1 MTPHFNLSYLT
12 FRDDPALLELLRKL
26 LCMRHLADR
35 DPERRERIARLQR
48 YQPADS
54 QDFLLREMW
63 EMTELLMRAPGDGKQ
78 SKKLKKSRSMIKQS
92 KSMIMSSKDIPMNA
106 FLAMKTTAD
115 KKDEGWLQNFL
126 TESVVDEVPWECSKA
141 LIILKEGYQ
150 AIIPREASR
159 SILLGEASYT
169 LIGED
174 GIEFFLSPMVSK
186 ITDQLQSNLVSQ
198 NRPADFALF
207 AG

>member
-1 MTPHFNLSYLT
+1 MQ
-12 FRDDPALLELLRKL
+12 KL
-26 LCMRHLADR
+26 AEK
-35 DPERRERIARLQR
+35 DPERRARIAKLQR
-48 YQPADS
+48 FSPEDRN
-54 QDFLLREMW
+54 DMLLRELFDMSD
-63 EMTELLMRAPGDGKQ
+63 LLLRPPYDLKS
-78 SKKLKKSRSMIKQS
+78 SKKLKKSRSMIKAS

-169 LIGED
+169 LIGDE
-174 GIEFFLSPMVSK
+174 GIEFFLSPMDKKKRREKGMDDNPSMAKQKSCNDQMEYSFNVSRNF
-186 ITDQLQSNLVSQ
+186 T
-198 NRPADFALF
+198 
-207 AG
+207 